1 MHNIVPYSPLPGGG
15 RGFFQ
20 VIWEGF
26 QVVEVGKEEKRK
38 RKKKK
43 GGKKEKKK
51 GIKRNEWGKKGKKKW
66 KVFKDG
72 WRGSFSR

>member
-26 QVVEVGKEEKRK
+26 QVVEVGKASKDINQLAKRL
-38 RKKKK
+38 
-43 GGKKEKKK
+43 GFSQQLQGKLDHCL
-51 GIKRNEWGKKGKKKW
+51 R
-66 KVFKDG
+66 
-72 WRGSFSR
+72 